1 MHPADDINYCFKGIS
16 MLIFVALQFRCA
28 PTSLYLK
35 ETPNRISDARTH
47 CSFLFSLR
55 ATTLSTVELVRSE
68 TFFPPMWIHVGLMA
82 TLSIRSGCLFFSPPP
97 PPSLMA

>member
-35 ETPNRISDARTH
+35 ETPNRISDARSH

-68 TFFPPMWIHVGLMA
+68 TFFPPHVDSCGVDGDA
-82 TLSIRSGCLFFSPPP
+82 QYTQWVFVF
-97 PPSLMA
+97 